1 MTRDPVD
8 GVRTFCPIG
17 GLPGFSKL
25 RVPVDFFL
33 LRLTKVHST
42 RKDRKLRNM
51 LGGANM
57 TSNTEKYRM
66 CLGRMIL
73 DV

>member
-1 MTRDPVD
+1 MTPLTGFGRFVQSGGSPVSQSCAS
-8 GVRTFCPIG
+8 RST
-17 GLPGFSKL
+17 
-25 RVPVDFFL
+25 FFL